1 MEQVLQLVLSKD
13 DASSN
18 KEADW
23 AIPCPICR
31 NQIDLFPKR
40 AEVRDCLRAGVIAR
54 GDGGGAGGMA
64 DEACDSKENI
74 SDVLDPKTLA
84 WVRETQSAIE
94 AMRKPPQ

>member
-40 AEVRDCLRAGVIAR
+40 AEVRDCLRVRVTA
-54 GDGGGAGGMA
+54 GAGGMA